1 MRAMK
6 IVLDDKAVYLRLSA
20 SKLAEYAKEIGS
32 GGNTLFA
39 VMDALDDLEK
49 QAALFAAAL
58 NYKGNPNEIH
68 DGFELIDMLAVDFE
82 GHEDFRQILLNLPLL
97 LAGFLVKILFF
108 FKKGYGKTYLK
119 GLYRGLQL
127 SLSREGR
134 LHRQDFSGRSL
145 RCLLRIQWKL
155 WENTV
160 RRFTG

>member
-68 DGFELIDMLAVDFE
+68 DGFELIDMLADAQYGPLGVKQLIVQLAEEAGIMTKVDATKIAAAIKT
-82 GHEDFRQILLNLPLL
+82 GSDKLYDAAVAVLSGDMSNLP
-97 LAGFLVKILFF
+97 AS
-108 FKKGYGKTYLK
+108 T
-119 GLYRGLQL
+119 Q
-127 SLSREGR
+127 ETTEEAE
-134 LHRQDFSGRSL
+134 
-145 RCLLRIQWKL
+145 
-155 WENTV
+155 ENPT
-160 RRFTG
+160 